1 MGELLSGMQIESK
14 PILNRTEHY
23 FKAVKSTVKPNK
35 FRGIEQIEFSE
46 FKINSNCKLFAK
58 VGLLNKYL
66 LCTIVL
72 NDI

>member
-23 FKAVKSTVKPNK
+23 FKAVKSTVKPSK

-46 FKINSNCKLFAK
+46 FKINSNCKPFA
-58 VGLLNKYL
+58 
-66 LCTIVL
+66 
-72 NDI
+72 